1 MAIKTLFIEL
11 DQLEAVTSEQS
22 VHDKYERH
30 KEKVKKFDPRQIES
44 LTVRKN
50 SNISKLNTYLNAFDL
65 RNNREGGY
73 SIVSVTP
80 VLGTQTEK
88 VDKDEP
94 MVALVHTTGFMVVLH
109 RDDSVGAIFS
119 E

>member
-1 MAIKTLFIEL
+1 MAIKTLFVEL
-11 DQLEAVTSEQS
+11 DQSEAITQQQS

-30 KEKVKKFDPRQIES
+30 KEKVKKFDRRQLDT
-44 LTVRKN
+44 LTVREN
-50 SNISKLNTYLNAFDL
+50 SNISKLNSYLNKFNL
-65 RNNREGGY
+65 KSNPEGGY

-109 RDDSVGAIFS
+109 RDDSVGAIFP

>member
-1 MAIKTLFIEL
+1 MNQSE
-11 DQLEAVTSEQS
+11 EVTNKQS

-30 KEKVKKFDPRQIES
+30 KEKVKKFDVRSMSE
-44 LTVRKN
+44 LTVRNN
-50 SNISKLNTYLNAFDL
+50 SQLEKLNTLLNPF
-65 RNNREGGY
+65 NIKTNIEGGF

-94 MVALVHTTGFMVVLH
+94 MIGLVHTTGFMVVLH
-109 RDDSVGAIFS
+109 RDDSVGQIFP